1 MTQLTKPAIATRS
14 VVVEREMPHPAEK
27 IWRALTQGPLIEEWL
42 MKNDFQPVVGHRF
55 KFRAEPMPQWN
66 GVTDCEVLV
75 VEPHKRLS
83 YRWSASGE
91 QAETGPRTVVT
102 WTLTPTK
109 TGTIVR
115 MEQSGFR
122 PEDQGFYQGAT
133 YGWRRMVGE
142 LEQVVA
148 RLD

>member
-1 MTQLTKPAIATRS
+1 MNNINNFNDIMRS
-14 VVVEREMPHPAEK
+14 YS
-27 IWRALTQGPLIEEWL
+27 
-42 MKNDFQPVVGHRF
+42 
-55 KFRAEPMPQWN
+55 WN
-66 GVTDCEVLV
+66 
-75 VEPHKRLS
+75 
-83 YRWSASGE
+83 ASGE
-91 QAETGPRTVVT
+91 QAATGPRTVVT

-109 TGTIVR
+109 TGTLVR

-133 YGWRRMVGE
+133 YGWRRMVGD